1 MRTAVIIPAYNE
13 ADALPGVLAALE
25 AHVPDHDVVVVDD
38 GSTDRTANVARAG
51 GATCLRL
58 PFNLGIGGALR
69 LGFRYAVEQGYDRA
83 YQFDADGQHDASQ
96 VSALLAGLQDADMVI
111 GTRFGGDDG
120 YRVGRSRGLAGTA
133 PTHGGPD
140 LWPAV
145 HRHLVGLSGLPP
157 SGTGVLRYRVPGGVH
172 GVSGGPRIG
181 RPPGLR
187 RQGSSRG
194 HARPVGRKGLHPES
208 AIGLPLRPPPDR
220 PPCRRSGPRTTPDG
234 SLVTVETHAL
244 LATLTVLA
252 VAVIVRLVRR
262 QVLKAKY
269 TVLWLTVGLVLAI
282 TASVPTLLDRVADLL
297 GIWYQPTLFL
307 LLAIGFLLLLSM
319 HFSYEMSRMEK
330 RIRALA
336 EELAL
341 LRGPGDDPADHDRSH
356 EEGGPAGEHP
366 GA

>member
-1 MRTAVIIPAYNE
+1 M
-13 ADALPGVLAALE
+13 
-25 AHVPDHDVVVVDD
+25 
-38 GSTDRTANVARAG
+38 
-51 GATCLRL
+51 
-58 PFNLGIGGALR
+58 
-69 LGFRYAVEQGYDRA
+69 
-83 YQFDADGQHDASQ
+83 
-96 VSALLAGLQDADMVI
+96 
-111 GTRFGGDDG
+111 
-120 YRVGRSRGLAGTA
+120 
-133 PTHGGPD
+133 
-140 LWPAV
+140 
-145 HRHLVGLSGLPP
+145 
-157 SGTGVLRYRVPGGVH
+157 
-172 GVSGGPRIG
+172 
-181 RPPGLR
+181 
-187 RQGSSRG
+187 
-194 HARPVGRKGLHPES
+194 
-208 AIGLPLRPPPDR
+208 
-220 PPCRRSGPRTTPDG
+220 
-234 SLVTVETHAL
+234 TVETHAL

-341 LRGPGDDPADHDRSH
+341 LRGPGDDPAGHDRSH
-356 EEGGPAGEHP
+356 EGDGPAGKHP